1 MGLMDILN
9 GMQNGPRG
17 AQSPN
22 AGSRGMSPI
31 TMAILGLLTYKAV
44 KSFSGQQQANQ
55 TAPGNTARPDASPS
69 INTGSLGNLLPGG
82 LGSLLAGGAAGGIL
96 SGGLNDL
103 LNKFQQNGLGDIAK
117 SWVSTGPNKP
127 VSAADLESAL
137 GPEQIAALTEHTGLS
152 RSELLDGLSQNLPE
166 VVDQLTPNGKIP
178 AAHELTL

>member
-17 AQSPN
+17 QQNPN
-22 AGSRGMSPI
+22 APKSGMSPI
-31 TMAILGLLTYKAV
+31 TMAILGLLAYKAV
-44 KSFSGQQQANQ
+44 KSFGGQQQANPM
-55 TAPGNTARPDASPS
+55 TPGGSARPDASPS
-69 INTGSLGNLLPGG
+69 MNTGGLGSLLPGG

-103 LNKFQQNGLGDIAK
+103 VNKFQQNGLGDIAK
-117 SWVSTGPNKP
+117 SWISTGQNRS
-127 VSAADLESAL
+127 VSAADLEKAL

-152 RSELLDGLSQNLPE
+152 HNELLEGLSQNLPQ